1 MFHNLISSQAVRSG
15 HLGVATLSLATHVG
29 LIAAAAVSSGTS
41 RQYAIGARSNLEE
54 HVAFTVSTAMPVGS
68 GAASRHSATRRL
80 DRSKL
85 PRLVVPNLSA
95 LQPPDISQ
103 IAVPVTFSEADWD
116 ALATSSIVFGDSG
129 TSLVERGALAPRPE
143 VPGKPG
149 VYSEAVVERSVFP
162 RPGNPTPAYPRS
174 LEAAGI
180 EGSFFVDFVVGS
192 DGRVEARSLQFP
204 STAREAFVDAVRRVL
219 VRSRYFPAE
228 LAGRRVRQL
237 VRQQFIFRIDQR

>member
-1 MFHNLISSQAVRSG
+1 MFHNLVSSQAVRSS

-29 LIAAAAVSSGTS
+29 LIAAAAVSTGTA
-41 RQYAIGARSNLEE
+41 RQYAVGSRSIVEE
-54 HVAFTVSTAMPVGS
+54 RLAFTVSTPMPGAA
-68 GAASRHSATRRL
+68 GAASRSSATRRRE
-80 DRSKL
+80 RSKL
-85 PRLVVPNLSA
+85 PRLIVPNLTA

-103 IAVPVTFSEADWD
+103 IAVPITFSEADWA

-129 TSLVERGALAPRPE
+129 TSLVERGALAPKPE

-149 VYSEAVVERSVFP
+149 VYSEVVVERSVFP

-174 LEAAGI
+174 LEAAGV
-180 EGSFFVDFVVGS
+180 EGTFFVDFVVGT

-237 VRQQFIFRIDQR
+237 VRQQFIFRIERR